1 MTANERKEYRI
12 ACMLYDSMCG
22 ESSAMVC
29 KKHGVS
35 RYYLKKCEEEYS
47 TSWVLRK
54 YQEAIDMGFVED
66 YNIS

>member
-35 RYYLKKCEEEYS
+35 RYYLKKREEEYS

-54 YQEAIDMGFVED
+54 YQEAIDMGFIED
-66 YNIS
+66 YII

>member
-22 ESSAMVC
+22 ESSAIVC

-47 TSWVLRK
+47 TSWC
-54 YQEAIDMGFVED
+54 
-66 YNIS
+66 